1 MKDLKIYL
9 IIAFSLLIVY
19 CVIQYNRPKPIDW
32 NPTYLNTAKIPYG
45 TYVAYH
51 QLQDIFPGATIC
63 SSRQPVYNTLA
74 DTLLENKYQPGSYII
89 IAPKVDLDEYDY
101 KLMLNYIQKG
111 NAVFIAAFYVNQF
124 LKDKLKLNINSE
136 KSFSIN
142 KKTKLNFTNPALNPE
157 QTYAFDRQ
165 IGAQYFSK
173 FDTSKAVVL
182 GKNEYKHSNFIR
194 YQFGKGYLYLMPSP
208 DYFTN
213 YNLLKPAG
221 NDYAAKALSY
231 LPAKGEIIWDEYSA
245 SGPEGDGD
253 SPMRVFLSH
262 PELKWAYFI
271 ALFTLLFFVLY
282 EIKRRQRIIPI
293 ADPLQNSTVDFV
305 KVVGQ
310 VYYQQRNNLN
320 IASKKVVF
328 FLEYIRTRYQLKTNV
343 IDQELIQNLIN
354 KSGTNTDLV
363 TGIFKH
369 IDDVQ
374 NGKQMNDKEL
384 INVNYLTE
392 QFYQQAGK

>member
-9 IIAFSLLIVY
+9 TIAFSLLIVY

-32 NPTYLNTAKIPYG
+32 NPTYLNTDKIPYG

-51 QLQDIFPGATIC
+51 QLNDIFPGATIR
-63 SSRQPVYNTLA
+63 SSRQPVYNTLS
-74 DTLLENKYQPGSYII
+74 DTLWENKYQLGSYLIV
-89 IAPKVDLDEYDY
+89 APKVDLDEYDY
-101 KLMLNYIQKG
+101 KLMLNYIEKG
-111 NAVFIAAFYVNQF
+111 NAVFIATFYVNQF

-136 KSFSIN
+136 RSLSIT
-142 KKTKLNFTNPALNPE
+142 KKTKLNFTNPALNSPKY
-157 QTYAFDRQ
+157 YAFDRQ

-182 GKNEYKHSNFIR
+182 GKNENQHSNFIR

-208 DYFTN
+208 DYFIN
-213 YNLLKPAG
+213 YNLLKQAG

-231 LPAKGEIIWDEYSA
+231 LPTKGEIIWDEYFSA
-245 SGPEGDGD
+245 GAEGVGD

-262 PELKWAYFI
+262 QELKWAYFI
-271 ALFTLLFFVLY
+271 ALFSMLFFVLY
-282 EIKRRQRIIPI
+282 EVKRRQRIIPI
-293 ADPLQNSTVDFV
+293 ADPLQNTTVDFV

-320 IASKKVVF
+320 IASKKVAF
-328 FLEYIRTRYQLKTNV
+328 FLEHIRSRYQLKTNS
-343 IDQELIQNLIN
+343 IDREFVKTLTS
-354 KSGTNTDLV
+354 KSGVNADLIEQ
-363 TGIFKH
+363 IFKH

-384 INVNYLTE
+384 IKLNYLTE

>member
-9 IIAFSLLIVY
+9 VIAFSLLIVY
-19 CVIQYNRPKPIDW
+19 CVIQYNRPKPLDW
-32 NPTYLNTAKIPYG
+32 NPTYLNTDKIPYG
-45 TYVAYH
+45 TFVAYH
-51 QLQDIFPGATIC
+51 QLNDIFPGATIR
-63 SSRQPVYNTLA
+63 SSRQPVYNTLT
-74 DTLLENKYQPGSYII
+74 DTLRENKFHLGSYLIV
-89 IAPKVDLDEYDY
+89 APKVDLDEYDY
-101 KLMLNYIQKG
+101 KLMLNYMEKG
-111 NAVFIAAFYVNQF
+111 NAVFIATFYVNQF

-136 KSFSIN
+136 RSLSIT
-142 KKTKLNFTNPALNPE
+142 KKTKLNFTNPALKSPKY
-157 QTYAFDRQ
+157 YAFDRL

-173 FDTSKAVVL
+173 FDTSRAVVL
-182 GKNEYKHSNFIR
+182 GKNEYQHSNFIR

-231 LPAKGEIIWDEYSA
+231 LPAKGEIIWDEYSSA
-245 SGPEGDGD
+245 GPEGVGN

-271 ALFTLLFFVLY
+271 ALFSLLFFVLY
-282 EIKRRQRIIPI
+282 EMKRRQRIIPI
-293 ADPLQNSTVDFV
+293 ADPLQNTTVDFV

-320 IASKKVVF
+320 IASKKVAF
-328 FLEYIRTRYQLKTNV
+328 FLEHIRTHYQLKTNT
-343 IDQELIQNLIN
+343 IDREFIKTLIH
-354 KSGTNTDLV
+354 KSGVNADLIEQ
-363 TGIFKH
+363 IFKH

-374 NGKQMNDKEL
+374 NGKQMSDKEL
-384 INVNYLTE
+384 INLNYLTE